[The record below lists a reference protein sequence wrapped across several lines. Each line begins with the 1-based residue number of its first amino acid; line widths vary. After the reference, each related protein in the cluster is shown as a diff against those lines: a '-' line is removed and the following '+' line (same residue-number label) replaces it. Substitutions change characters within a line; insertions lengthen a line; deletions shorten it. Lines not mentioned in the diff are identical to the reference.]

1 MPPWSLVAVQR
12 PVQRDQCVRRI
23 GISLDGRSRG
33 AAVASRSADAGP
45 RPCGFPAG
53 RPRTPRPRR
62 LVPPGPGAIV
72 PRVRVCPHRSRS
84 PCDGGRDGM
93 LDGEP
98 WSLTW
103 SPPRSCVTSK
113 DDQKTIDLYV
123 SLVLRY
129 SPIPIYTIYG
139 ERSPLRSAAALV
151 ARDRSAQCLAVA
163 SGRSSG
169 HRVVPT
175 YRNGRNTAVT
185 CHTASANPVP
195 TADRNACN
203 AFIASAA
210 SRPASRGA
218 ILLQSSSCCSMI
230 AAICF

>member
-98 WSLTW
+98 WS
-103 SPPRSCVTSK
+103 PPRSCVTSK
-113 DDQKTIDLYV
+113 DDQKMTDLC
-123 SLVLRY
+123 VL
-129 SPIPIYTIYG
+129 SPTVVLYLYTPYT
-139 ERSPLRSAAALV
+139 ESALRSGPRRLWSLATALHSVSPSRRAGRLGIVSYRPTVTGVTQQSRVTPQAPIQYPPQIATLATLSSPRRQADRRREGPSFCSPRHAAA
-151 ARDRSAQCLAVA
+151 
-163 SGRSSG
+163 
-169 HRVVPT
+169 
-175 YRNGRNTAVT
+175 
-185 CHTASANPVP
+185 
-195 TADRNACN
+195 
-203 AFIASAA
+203 
-210 SRPASRGA
+210 
-218 ILLQSSSCCSMI
+218 
-230 AAICF
+230 